1 MVHRFITLLIMVS
14 SLLSSSLARAITKP
28 DFAFPKQVE
37 AAALAVLDSGKAT
50 GDETIASLI
59 NYSVAVTSTDTDST
73 SAVIGM
79 AEKVIAG
86 TDDAATKA
94 MGRILLA
101 DLYASIY
108 SDSRYKYD
116 RRELTAEPSD
126 DYREWSGKQFRNRI
140 MTLVDSALSASAAL
154 KTVPLDKWPVSV
166 KADRHT
172 LEFYPTLYDFVANK
186 AIALTKSISYI
197 SDSFPNGWFCNADDF
212 THLDFRYV
220 SSEARLILDLYRDLL
235 EFHAGDA
242 APFIITD
249 IDRLEFVGQRIS
261 SENPEETEHERYLQ
275 FYNLY
280 KQFSSVQYS
289 TEALLA
295 IGITS
300 PENADAAEYYA
311 AATGCLSA
319 HGSYFRA
326 NNLRNI
332 VNLLKEPSLQVAYN
346 RYVVPGKPLKLTVTN
361 NNCQRYELHVY
372 RIPETESSAKIST
385 AYPKPVTKIARICHD
400 KVPYSNKTVDSV
412 VINAPGTYIVVPVIN
427 GRTDRSRYYDI
438 VRATELAVTT
448 QANDTSTFAL
458 IFNPLT
464 GEPRK
469 SDATIHLTFKNKQTG
484 TLQVSPEGMTLLP
497 SDVSSLYVTSGNDR
511 SYTTRNICRLSAQ
524 DPKVHYA
531 AQIFTD
537 RAIYHHGDTVQWS
550 AVVQSYAID
559 QPNAPAPNKKLTV
572 MLYDANFQPID
583 TVETITDDW
592 GRCSGAFNLPTE
604 GLTGEFSIRLTD
616 SPTSPYL
623 ATSKSFM
630 VSDYKLPT
638 YLLEINSVKTDL
650 PASGAVTVEGR
661 AITYSGFPLAGC
673 NVNVTLSGVGRIWWR
688 SEKRAYYSTAVTT
701 GDDGRFTIT
710 LPAALLATSPI
721 SGNMYEIQLTS
732 TSTTGENQSASK
744 IFTTGK
750 PYNIHADIPH
760 NIDVSQPVK
769 LRVSLT
775 DMNGDKA
782 EQPVRYEVI
791 QNDTIIRSGI
801 ISAEGLINLSRVP
814 SGTYTITCQT
824 ADPDLS
830 YKAVFNDINLYR
842 PDDKLPPV
850 TDTPLWI
857 PKGSVS
863 IKPGEQAK
871 ILYGVSDTT
880 WILYTLSSP
889 TRIIEQ
895 KWINVGAGIHTLEC
909 EVPEDIQSATVFMS
923 AMRDYK
929 WECRA
934 LSVTRENPLSDI
946 KINIESFRDKVIPGD
961 KETWKFKITDGTGN
975 GVQSAVILD
984 MYNKALESLVPH
996 HLSIFRPDNHGIRY
1010 RILYVSGYG
1019 TSNVYYSL
1027 GNKWLK
1033 EAVLQAP
1040 KLNTWGYPLYNGMRI
1055 TERKMFM
1062 SAAGARSVNAA
1073 ADMATASL
1081 SESAVMKADFA
1092 AETAEEEA
1100 ADADSGNGTVS
1111 GETLTD
1117 DGFTYRDGE
1126 VPLAFFRPMLTTD
1139 ADGNLEFSFTVPD
1152 ANTTWI
1158 LQGASYTKAMWPA
1171 SISKEVIAAKPVMVQ
1186 PNLPRYL
1193 NTGDRAELAA
1203 SVMNATDSSII
1214 ALTTV
1219 EIFSPV
1225 DLRIISK
1232 HSYTDTIAAGQAAV
1246 VTATVDV
1253 PDGIDMIG
1261 YRIRSSAGRHTDGE
1275 QSIIPVMPATE
1286 RVIETLPFYI
1296 NAGTQ
1301 DFSLKLPDIKKD
1313 ATVTLQYCNN
1323 PVWYVATALPGLRES
1338 KLKDA
1343 LSASSSIFS
1352 AAVAEGILRDNPAIA
1367 EALRHWTATSQTD
1380 SVLTSMLERN
1390 PDLKTMLLTSTPWVS
1405 DALSQT
1411 ERMSRLALLFDSAMI
1426 SDTYSKATVSLTSM
1440 ECTGGGW
1447 AWAPCIKEPS
1457 RWTTINILA
1466 MLGQLDRMGYLPDNK
1481 ELRTMA
1487 SRAVTWLDRKAAERI
1502 ERDAKAT
1509 DVDYLLVRDLYSDIA
1524 VPQAAQRLATNTV
1537 NMLRNDW
1544 KKLQLPMKA
1553 VAAIVLDRH
1562 GDKVTPG
1569 IILSSLKEF
1578 ATVTPEKGM
1587 WWPSLDDLTVWSQGK
1602 ISATSIILQ
1611 AFNTV
1616 DPKSSDIDLIRQW
1629 LILQKEAKDWGSS
1642 IATTE
1647 AIYSILSSGS
1657 NWNGEAEM
1665 PELKIGRRKI
1675 NVTPDDKL
1683 LGSFRSDISK
1693 LNPSGSSLTV
1703 KNHGSVPSWGAVY
1716 IQYSSELGDIKAS
1729 GCDDITIEKALYKR
1743 INSAD
1748 GVKWVAADTLTVGD
1762 VVQVN
1767 LTVTTRR
1774 DMDYVAITD
1783 NRGACFEPVEQLPAP
1798 IVAEGIRFY
1807 RENRD
1812 ECTNMFI
1819 THLPKGVYRLSYE
1832 LNVNNAGTYSAG
1844 TASIQSQYAPALS
1857 AHSAGAIITVS
1868 D

>member
-1 MVHRFITLLIMVS
+1 MVS
-14 SLLSSSLARAITKP
+14 SLLGSSLSNAVTKP

-37 AAALAVLDSGKAT
+37 AAALAVLNSGKAT
-50 GDETIASLI
+50 GDEAIASLI

-73 SAVIGM
+73 SAVIDLI
-79 AEKVIAG
+79 EKVTAA

-108 SDSRYKYD
+108 NDSRYKYD

-126 DYREWSGKQFRNRI
+126 DYREWSGEQFRNRI
-140 MTLVDSALSASAAL
+140 MGLIHSALSDSVKLKAS
-154 KTVPLDKWPVSV
+154 PLAKWPISV

-172 LEFYPTLYDFVANK
+172 LEFYPTLYDFIANK
-186 AIALTKSISYI
+186 AIALTTGISRI
-197 SDSFPNGWFCNADDF
+197 HDSFPNAWNCSADDF
-212 THLDFRYV
+212 TRLDFRYV
-220 SSEARLILDLYRDLL
+220 SSESRLILDLYRDLL

-242 APFIITD
+242 APYIITD
-249 IDRLEFVGQRIS
+249 IDRLQFVGQRTS
-261 SENPEETEHERYLQ
+261 SENPAETEHERYLR

-280 KQFSSVQYS
+280 QQFSSVPYS

-300 PENADAAEYYA
+300 PENADADEYYA

-332 VNLLKEPSLQVAYN
+332 VNQLKEPSLQVGYN
-346 RYVVPGKPLKLTVTN
+346 RYVVPGKPLKLTITN
-361 NNCQRYELHVY
+361 NNCQRYDLHVY
-372 RIPETESSAKIST
+372 RVPETENSAKIST
-385 AYPKPVTKIARICHD
+385 AYPKPITKLARICHD
-400 KVPYSNKTVDSV
+400 KVPYSNKTIDSV
-412 VINAPGTYIVVPVIN
+412 IIKDPGTYIIVPVIN
-427 GRTDRSRYYDI
+427 GRIDHNRYYNI
-438 VRATELAVTT
+438 VRATALAVTT

-458 IFNPLT
+458 IFDPLT

-469 SDATIHLTFKNKQTG
+469 SDATIHLTFKDKRTDA
-484 TLQVSPEGMTLLP
+484 LQVSPEGMTLLP
-497 SDVSSLYVTSGNDR
+497 SDVRSLYATSGNDR
-511 SYTTRNICRLSAQ
+511 SYTARNICWLTAP
-524 DPKVHYA
+524 DTKVQYA

-537 RAIYHHGDTVQWS
+537 RAIYHPGDTVQWS
-550 AVVQSYAID
+550 TVVQSYGIN
-559 QPNAPAPNKKLTV
+559 QKNTPAPNKKLIV
-572 MLYDANFQPID
+572 MLYDANFQPLD

-592 GRCSGAFNLPTE
+592 GRCSGAFNLPKE

-616 SPTSPYL
+616 SFTLPYL
-623 ATSKSFM
+623 ATSKNFM

-638 YLLEINSVKTDL
+638 YQLEINSVQTDL

-673 NVNVTLSGVGRIWWR
+673 NVSVTLSGVGRLWWR

-701 GDDGRFTIT
+701 GDDGRFTIA
-710 LPAALLATSPI
+710 LPADLLATSPI
-721 SGNMYEIQLTS
+721 SGNMYEIQLTA
-732 TSTTGENQSASK
+732 TSATGENQSASR
-744 IFTTGK
+744 IFSTGK
-750 PYNIHADIPH
+750 PYNMRVDIPH

-782 EQPVRYEVI
+782 DLPVRYEVI
-791 QNDTIIRSGI
+791 QNDTVIRSGI
-801 ISAEGLINLSRVP
+801 ISDEGLINLSRVP

-830 YKAVFNDINLYR
+830 YKAVCNDINLYR
-842 PDDKLPPV
+842 PDDKLPPL

-871 ILYGVSDTT
+871 ILYGVADTT

-889 TRIIEQ
+889 VRIIEQ
-895 KWINVGAGIHTLEC
+895 KWIKVEAGLHTLEC
-909 EVPEDIQSATVFMS
+909 EVPDDTQTATVFMS

-934 LSVTRENPLSDI
+934 ISVTRENPLSNI
-946 KINIESFRDKVIPGD
+946 KISIESFRDKVIPGD
-961 KETWKFKITDGTGN
+961 NETWKFKVTDGTGN

-996 HLSIFRPDNHGIRY
+996 HLQLFRCDNHGNRY

-1019 TSNVYYSL
+1019 TSNTYYSL

-1033 EAVLQAP
+1033 EAELLVPQ
-1040 KLNTWGYPLYNGMRI
+1040 LNTWGYPLFNGMRI

-1062 SAAGARSVNAA
+1062 SAAGARSVNAT
-1073 ADMATASL
+1073 ADMATVTV
-1081 SESAVMKADFA
+1081 SESPMMKAGYV
-1092 AETAEEEA
+1092 AEAAEEEA
-1100 ADADSGNGTVS
+1100 ADADAGSETVS

-1139 ADGNLEFSFTVPD
+1139 ADGSLEFSFTVPD
-1152 ANTTWI
+1152 ANTTWL
-1158 LQGASYTKAMWPA
+1158 LQGAAYTRDMWPA
-1171 SISKEVIAAKPVMVQ
+1171 SISEEIIAAKPVMVQ

-1203 SVMNATDSSII
+1203 SVMNATDSAII
-1214 ALTTV
+1214 AHTTV

-1225 DLRIISK
+1225 TLRIIST

-1253 PDGIDMIG
+1253 PDGVDMIG
-1261 YRIRSSAGRHTDGE
+1261 YRIRSTAGRHTDGE
-1275 QSIIPVMPATE
+1275 QSILPVMPDTE
-1286 RVIETLPFYI
+1286 HVIETLPFYI
-1296 NAGTQ
+1296 NAGTG
-1301 DFSLKLPDIKKD
+1301 DFSLRLPDIKKN

-1343 LSASSSIFS
+1343 LSVSASIFS
-1352 AAVAEGILRDNPAIA
+1352 AAVAEGIIHDNPAIA
-1367 EALRHWTATSQTD
+1367 DALRQWTSASQTD

-1390 PDLKTMLLTSTPWVS
+1390 PDLKTMLLSSTPWVS
-1405 DALSQT
+1405 DARSQT

-1426 SDTYSKATVSLTSM
+1426 SDTYTRATISLTSM
-1440 ECTGGGW
+1440 ECTGCGW

-1457 RWTTINILA
+1457 AWTTLNVLA

-1502 ERDAKAT
+1502 GRDAKAT
-1509 DVDYLLVRDLYSDIA
+1509 DVDYVLVRDLYSDITMPEA
-1524 VPQAAQRLATNTV
+1524 VQRLTANTV
-1537 NMLRNDW
+1537 NMLRSDW

-1553 VAAIVLDRH
+1553 VAAIILDRH
-1562 GDKVTPG
+1562 GDKTTPG
-1569 IILSSLKEF
+1569 LILSSLKEF

-1587 WWPSLDDLTVWSQGK
+1587 WWPALDDMTIWSQGK

-1647 AIYSILSSGS
+1647 AIYSILGSGS
-1657 NWNGEAEM
+1657 NWTGETEM
-1665 PELKIGRRKI
+1665 PEIKIGRRKI
-1675 NVTPDDKL
+1675 NVTPDDNV

-1693 LNPSGSSLTV
+1693 LHPSGSSLTV
-1703 KNHGSVPSWGAVY
+1703 KNHGNIPSWGAIY
-1716 IQYSSELGDIKAS
+1716 IQYPSELGDIKTS

-1748 GVKWVAADTLTVGD
+1748 GIRWVEADTLAVGD

-1774 DMDYVAITD
+1774 DMDYVAIID

-1798 IVAEGIRFY
+1798 IIAEGIRFY

-1857 AHSAGAIITVS
+1857 AHSAGSIITVS
-1868 D
+1868 SSD